1 MALALAGSAVAV
13 ADAQQDSRPGAAGLS
28 ADLLTAL
35 QRDLG
40 LSAAQAT
47 ARGQQQVKADQ
58 LDDVLRDRLG
68 DAFGGAFFDA
78 KVGKLVVGVTDAGRA
93 AQVVAAGAQ
102 PRVVKHSQVKL
113 DGIKGELDALAGA
126 QGDNAKRTTNAKAD
140 TAQVAG
146 LASWSVDPTTNQVVV
161 TALKGKS
168 APVLGRLAGYGD
180 AVRVQYTDTAPSTAT
195 FLDGGDDLNFPAGGC
210 SAGFN
215 MRNVN
220 TGVRYMLTAG
230 HCGAAGSMVSGQGGA
245 NIGPVLAAFF
255 PTWDDALIRVDNTA
269 AWTQGA
275 WVDTNPSNGG
285 VVVVSNA
292 WSDAPVG
299 TAICKSGRTTKLTC
313 GAITAKRETV
323 TYSGG
328 RTVNNLTRHNACV
341 EPGDSGGS
349 NYRSGVNTPEGVTS
363 GAQLYVVN
371 GVYRCGAAAGQPNV
385 SWYYPAAISVP
396 YYQSVYGA
404 TLW

>member
-1 MALALAGSAVAV
+1 MAFALAGTSVGV
-13 ADAQQDSRPGAAGLS
+13 ADVQRDSRPDTSGIPAEV
-28 ADLLTAL
+28 LTAL

-40 LSAAQAT
+40 LSAAQAV
-47 ARGQQQVKADQ
+47 ARGRQQSNADR
-58 LDDVLRDRLG
+58 LDEVLEDRLG

-78 KVGKLVVGVTDAGRA
+78 KLGKLVVGVTDAGRA
-93 AQVVAAGAQ
+93 AQVSAAGAE
-102 PRVVKHSQVKL
+102 PRVVKHSAAKL
-113 DGIKGELDALAGA
+113 EGIKGRLDVLAGA
-126 QGDNAKRTTNAKAD
+126 QGDNVKRTATPKAD
-140 TAQVAG
+140 PSVDG
-146 LASWSVDPTTNQVVV
+146 LASWSVDPTTNKVVV

-168 APVLGRLAGYGD
+168 APVLDELAAYGD
-180 AVRVQYTDTAPSTAT
+180 AVRVQYTDTAPSPAT

-210 SAGFN
+210 STGFN

-220 TGVRYMLTAG
+220 TGVRYVLTAG
-230 HCGAAGSMVSGQGGA
+230 HCGATGSMVSGQGGA

-269 AWTQGA
+269 AWTQGH

-285 VVVVSNA
+285 FIVVSSA
-292 WSDAPVG
+292 WSDSPVG

-313 GAITAKRETV
+313 GTITAKRESV

-328 RTVNNLTRHNACV
+328 RTVNSLTRHNACV
-341 EPGDSGGS
+341 EPGDSGGA
-349 NYRSGVNTPEGVTS
+349 NYRSGTNNPEGVTS
-363 GAQLYVVN
+363 GAQLYLVN
-371 GVYRCGAAAGQPNV
+371 GAYRCGQVVGQPNV

-396 YYQSVYGA
+396 FYQSVYGA